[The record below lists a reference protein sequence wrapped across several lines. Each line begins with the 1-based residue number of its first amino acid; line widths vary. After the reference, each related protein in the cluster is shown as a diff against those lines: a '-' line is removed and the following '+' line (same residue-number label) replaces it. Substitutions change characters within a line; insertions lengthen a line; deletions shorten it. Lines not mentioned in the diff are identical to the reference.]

1 MNTDTVK
8 GNSTLLKLT
17 DRYQHI
23 SFGAVTLPVP
33 YFINTAE
40 QVYKQA
46 MAEAGI
52 EKDLITKTM
61 QLIKEGKTSLGSVG
75 GKGTPEQITEDLK
88 RLMVDLAEQG
98 YNPKDSETIRKWMV
112 EMHIGLDCSGYIY
125 NIVSEIEKEQ
135 NVEILKHLAWASPE
149 SMKPSHAGAFIF
161 DSEKLKEITNY
172 TDLMPLDILVRKD
185 YTHVGI
191 LVEIDRALYL
201 ADCSMGRNGIT
212 FNKTLLTDKE
222 LVIDGYDSWTN
233 HLRDREVVIRR
244 LDF

>member
-1 MNTDTVK
+1 
-8 GNSTLLKLT
+8 
-17 DRYQHI
+17 
-23 SFGAVTLPVP
+23 
-33 YFINTAE
+33 
-40 QVYKQA
+40 
-46 MAEAGI
+46 
-52 EKDLITKTM
+52 
-61 QLIKEGKTSLGSVG
+61 
-75 GKGTPEQITEDLK
+75 
-88 RLMVDLAEQG
+88 
-98 YNPKDSETIRKWMV
+98 
-112 EMHIGLDCSGYIY
+112 
-125 NIVSEIEKEQ
+125 
-135 NVEILKHLAWASPE
+135 
-149 SMKPSHAGAFIF
+149 MKPSHAGAFIF